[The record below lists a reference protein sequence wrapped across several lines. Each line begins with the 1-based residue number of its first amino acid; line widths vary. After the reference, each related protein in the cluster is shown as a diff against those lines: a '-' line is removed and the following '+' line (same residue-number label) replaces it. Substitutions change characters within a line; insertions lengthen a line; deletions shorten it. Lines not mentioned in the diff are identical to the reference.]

1 MHTTSDA
8 GAWETVL
15 SHRDRAVLRAVDAG
29 RCVLAGLQGMA
40 LRIDG
45 RCLADQFAG
54 SRLAGAGLIATA
66 GATELRLTP
75 AGRAALGI
83 G

>member
-1 MHTTSDA
+1 MMATTVNA
-8 GAWETVL
+8 L
-15 SHRDRAVLRAVDAG
+15 SGRDRAVLRAVAAG

-45 RCLADQFAG
+45 IGCADQFVG
-54 SRLAGAGLIATA
+54 LRLAAAGLIATSA
-66 GATELRLTP
+66 GGLALTP
-75 AGRAALGI
+75 EGRAALGI